1 MHCLSWLS
9 KMRHN
14 IRIVCFLCLLT
25 CQAYAQLPSPGDAAI
40 ISTLKAI
47 FAEERLA
54 NIYNKKAVLEAVKTA
69 QMAYKTYDELKRFNE
84 YRKALMR
91 DLQAVQK
98 LRSFNSRTFEQLVLR
113 GDRIDFGYGQAPIN
127 CLAT

>member
-1 MHCLSWLS
+1 MHCLNWLS
-9 KMRHN
+9 KMSHN
-14 IRIVCFLCLLT
+14 IRIVCFLCLSA

-98 LRSFNSRTFEQLVLR
+98 L
-113 GDRIDFGYGQAPIN
+113 
-127 CLAT
+127 